1 MTSTEWAGQSSAD
14 HRATVLLRH
23 EHQALLELFRRQR
36 EPADPA
42 DRRDA
47 LQAAIEDLLDQLHK
61 IERDV
66 LFPALPSEYEA
77 VVQAFLVDQH
87 VLEQCLA
94 NLRRAS
100 PNASREAILAERLE
114 LLVREHL
121 EHEEQ
126 WLFTTFE
133 REHPAL
139 NAALYDR
146 LVEERRRTAARSG

>member
-14 HRATVLLRH
+14 HRATVLLRR

-36 EPADPA
+36 EPADPS
-42 DRRDA
+42 DRRDT

-77 VVQAFLVDQH
+77 VVQTFLVDQH

-146 LVEERRRTAARSG
+146 LVEERRSNAARSG

>member
-42 DRRDA
+42 DRREG

-77 VVQAFLVDQH
+77 VVKAFLVDQH

-126 WLFTTFE
+126 WLFTAFE

-146 LVEERRRTAARSG
+146 LVEERRSKAARSA

>member
-23 EHQALLELFRRQR
+23 EHQALLALFRRQR

-47 LQAAIEDLLDQLHK
+47 LQAAIEALLDDLHK

-66 LFPALPSEYEA
+66 LFPALPSEYGA

-87 VLEQCLA
+87 ALEQCIA
-94 NLRRAS
+94 NLRRAT

-121 EHEEQ
+121 EHEEK

-146 LVEERRRTAARSG
+146 LVEERRGAAARSA

>member
-42 DRRDA
+42 DRRDVVK
-47 LQAAIEDLLDQLHK
+47 AAIEGLLDDLHR
-61 IERDV
+61 IERNV
-66 LFPALPSEYEA
+66 LFPALPTEYEA
-77 VVQAFLVDQH
+77 VVRAFLADQH
-87 VLEQCLA
+87 ALEQCLA

-100 PNASREAILAERLE
+100 PNASREAIHAERLE

-121 EHEEQ
+121 DHEEQ
-126 WLFTTFE
+126 WLFTSFE

-146 LVEERRRTAARSG
+146 LVEERRRTAAQSG

>member
-36 EPADPA
+36 EPTDPS

-146 LVEERRRTAARSG
+146 LVEERRSNAARSG

>member
-1 MTSTEWAGQSSAD
+1 MTTTEWAGQSSAD
-14 HRATVLLRH
+14 HRATALLRREHQVLLD
-23 EHQALLELFRRQR
+23 LFRRQR
-36 EPADPA
+36 APAEPSN
-42 DRRDA
+42 RRDEI
-47 LQAAIEDLLDQLHK
+47 QAAIETLLDDLNHM
-61 IERDV
+61 ERAV
-66 LFPALPSEYEA
+66 VFPALPAEYEA

-100 PNASREAILAERLE
+100 SNASREAIFAERLE

-139 NAALYDR
+139 NAVLYDR
-146 LVEERRRTAARSG
+146 LVDERRRTATRSG

>member
-36 EPADPA
+36 EPADPS
-42 DRRDA
+42 DRRDT

-100 PNASREAILAERLE
+100 PNASREAILNERLE

-126 WLFTTFE
+126 WLFATFE

-146 LVEERRRTAARSG
+146 LVEERRTTAARSS

>member
-1 MTSTEWAGQSSAD
+1 MTATEWAGQSSAD
-14 HRATVLLRH
+14 HRATVLLRR

-47 LQAAIEDLLDQLHK
+47 LQAAIESLIDELHH

-66 LFPALPSEYEA
+66 IFPALPSEYEA

-87 VLEQCLA
+87 LLEQCVA

-114 LLVREHL
+114 SLVREHL

-139 NAALYDR
+139 NAALYER
-146 LVEERRRTAARSG
+146 LLEERRRTAARSG